1 MRLRKFSFLLECR
14 LGNNLKRQQ
23 KLSML
28 KIIGI
33 ILFLLLGGFSASYA
47 ADIKIAYV
55 NTVKVIEEAP
65 QSKSAL
71 KKLEAEFR
79 PRDKK
84 LIELRTKI
92 KSAEDRLEKDA
103 LVMKDSERRQ
113 TERDLLTSKRN
124 LRRATQEFREDY
136 NLRRNEELASLQ
148 KLVSKVIIGI
158 AKKEKYDLVVHEGT
172 MYASSRIDI
181 TDIVLRRLGTK

>member
-1 MRLRKFSFLLECR
+1 MFKITSAALIVFSL
-14 LGNNLKRQQ
+14 
-23 KLSML
+23 
-28 KIIGI
+28 IGT
-33 ILFLLLGGFSASYA
+33 SYA

-65 QSKSAL
+65 QSKVAL

-84 LIELRTKI
+84 LVGLRDKI
-92 KSAEDRLEKDA
+92 KESEDRLEKDD
-103 LVMKDSERRQ
+103 LVIKPSERRDI
-113 TERDLLTSKRN
+113 ERELLTQKRN

-136 NLRRNEELASLQ
+136 NLRRNEELALLQ
-148 KLVSKVIIGI
+148 KQISRVIIAI
-158 AKKEKYDLVVHEGT
+158 AKSGQYDLVVHEGT

-181 TDIVLRRLGTK
+181 TEKVLRKLGKK